1 MTKGHTIEAYGVR
14 GMKSSPWRKTFKSGE
29 HLHEWAEKHDAE
41 VHAQRDLEGTD
52 YEKKAAAAFYANKP
66 MDEVQAHLNR
76 GWTAHEEKMAKTD
89 NGKGFKSLKH
99 KSEATSGKD
108 TYHRE
113 DGYPSTE
120 KLR

>member
-1 MTKGHTIEAYGVR
+1 MSRNSFNRNETEASRQESAHARRLNEIHKPRNPAQEGI
-14 GMKSSPWRKTFKSGE
+14 
-29 HLHEWAEKHDAE
+29 DA
-41 VHAQRDLEGTD
+41 VKKDDDAD

-99 KSEATSGKD
+99 KSEVTSGKD